1 MSYYLQCGWEIFRQK
16 CNEPVLS
23 WQMNLLACVFLNP
36 GTTKCY
42 LTIKAYKRKKTEAE
56 YTRNWV
62 PANQDQE
69 MAATAQRTSRSCVIE
84 CGPSSVGC
92 SMGCLPSA
100 LPFSPHIYTA
110 NGFCFPLSKSFSV
123 LWSCGH
129 SSCHQHLH
137 RAMDLDA
144 DNKSVS
150 SAYTRRVHLCSHCL

>member
-1 MSYYLQCGWEIFRQK
+1 MLDFFLQRNRYGYKEEHYPQFPKWPQDARKVACRSSNMSYYLQCGWEIFRQK

-36 GTTKCY
+36 STTKCY
-42 LTIKAYKRKKTEAE
+42 LTIKAHKKKKTEAE

-84 CGPSSVGC
+84 RGPSSVGC

-100 LPFSPHIYTA
+100 LPSSPHIYTA
-110 NGFCFPLSKSFSV
+110 NGFVFS
-123 LWSCGH
+123 S
-129 SSCHQHLH
+129 
-137 RAMDLDA
+137 
-144 DNKSVS
+144 
-150 SAYTRRVHLCSHCL
+150 